1 MTTAGDDPPWS
12 KTLKVAEKEEEV
24 RRVVATVVQML
35 LLMLLLLLLQTM
47 KKVEQQKKAIGI
59 AADDVREG
67 AGGLTPWFKQHFG
80 GW

>member
-12 KTLKVAEKEEEV
+12 KTFKVAEQEEEV

-35 LLMLLLLLLQTM
+35 MLLQTM
-47 KKVEQQKKAIGI
+47 KKVEQQKKAIGF

-67 AGGLTPWFKQHFG
+67 TGGLTPWFKQNFG